1 MGCFNLHASNTD
13 DPPEVRNW
21 RIHIIALIASMGSVA
36 MGYDTSVIGGTSKV
50 AWKLKD
56 ARF

>member
-21 RIHIIALIASMGSVA
+21 RIHMIAVIASMGSVA
-36 MGYDTSVIGGTSKV
+36 MGYDTSVIGGTSEQSPMCHN
-50 AWKLKD
+50 AAD
-56 ARF
+56 